1 MMKLFKIICSLLI
14 ASTMHPHN
22 TCGGFQLSMVASTRQ
37 RNNNHQLSTRTSIER
52 NIPFSS
58 ANTSISKPKNNKN
71 VPSTLISN
79 LACMALKRRLSDH
92 SHVSCDLSSI
102 DPNTILFGRVGPV
115 TVKGRSWKSPLG
127 LTCRA
132 IEATVTECQLDMGK
146 VISKQKLVLNTP
158 GMCSLKSEK
167 RKEKIRLILFDI

>member
-1 MMKLFKIICSLLI
+1 MMKLFKIVCSLLI

-37 RNNNHQLSTRTSIER
+37 RNNNHQRS
-52 NIPFSS
+52 IPFSS

-79 LACMALKRRLSDH
+79 LACMALKRRLSDQN
-92 SHVSCDLSSI
+92 SFVSCDLSSI
-102 DPNTILFGRVGPV
+102 DPNKILFGRVGPV

-132 IEATVTECQLDMGK
+132 ITATVTECQLDMGK

-158 GMCSLKSEK
+158 GMC
-167 RKEKIRLILFDI
+167 FV